1 MRKAKTIAAL
11 LAATALTVAGCSDSA
26 DTSDTQ
32 NNATQNNATQSSDAQ
47 DNGEASEAQDT
58 PDPDACATEVSIKA
72 LLDQMPDELVGL
84 PYDPNFSTQMDE
96 GWNKY
101 YRSGTEQFSVGV
113 SYYDETLGQ
122 VPCPA
127 DPKAGAQDERALHA
141 ESYQEQQVRDGEAVL
156 PWDEF
161 EFTVGNRYFACAKHP
176 EADLRQFFCSTSFG
190 NAAATTYMFRHS
202 AGDVQDVE
210 DMKEAMAELTPLFDQ
225 QPVGPGLSD
234 LK

>member
-1 MRKAKTIAAL
+1 MRKAKTIAAV
-11 LAATALTVAGCSDSA
+11 LAATVLTVAGCSGSA
-26 DTSDTQ
+26 QNAEGGGGAEDTTQ
-32 NNATQNNATQSSDAQ
+32 NTTELSSG
-47 DNGEASEAQDT
+47 NTSEAQDA
-58 PDPDACATEVSIKA
+58 PDPDVCATEVSIKA

-84 PYDPNFSTQMDE
+84 PYDPDFSTQMDE

-113 SYYDETLGQ
+113 SYYDEELGQ

-127 DPKAGAQDERALHA
+127 DPTTGAQDERTLHA
-141 ESYQEQQVRDGEAVL
+141 ESYQAQQVRDGEEVL

-161 EFTVGNRYFACAKHP
+161 EFTVGDRYFACAKQP

-190 NAAATTYMFRHS
+190 NASATTYMFRYS
-202 AGDVQDVE
+202 KGDAQDVE